1 MAIDIPDLVDKNAL
15 KPDKRNVTIGGLKP
29 AIIYQVDI
37 LPPHERLG
45 GSPIVCMFNPFEYSV
60 SKSNSFKEQKAAK
73 GKNSPPAELS
83 QAGAQ
88 TLKLNLTFDT
98 YAEGKDVSWETNK
111 LWKLMQV
118 TEEYKKGT
126 KDKKSPPLVVFEWGV
141 FQFKA
146 FITNMTQKFTLF
158 NKDGV
163 PLRAQ
168 VDITFTQYVDVEDYP
183 GQNPTSGDGPVNRSW
198 RVVAGDRLD
207 LIAANVYKDATQ
219 WRLIADRNQI
229 LHPLDIR
236 PGQTLLIPF
245 E

>member
-1 MAIDIPDLVDKNAL
+1 MLIDTSDL
-15 KPDKRNVTIGGLKP
+15 KPDATNVTFGGLKP
-29 AIIYQVDI
+29 AHIHEVELVHPYARRGEPI
-37 LPPHERLG
+37 L
-45 GSPIVCMFNPFEYSV
+45 CMFNPFEYSV

-98 YAEGKDVSWETNK
+98 YAAGKDVSWETNK
-111 LWKLMQV
+111 LWALMKV
-118 TEEYKKGT
+118 KDEPKKNK
-126 KDKKSPPLVVFEWGV
+126 KDKGSPPLVAFEWGV
-141 FQFKA
+141 FRFVA

-158 NKDGV
+158 SKDGV

-183 GQNPTSGDGPVNRSW
+183 KQNPTSGDGSLNRVW

-207 LIAANVYKDATQ
+207 LIATHIYQDASK
-219 WRLIADRNQI
+219 WRTIAEYNKLTRS
-229 LHPLDIR
+229 LDLQ

>member
-1 MAIDIPDLVDKNAL
+1 MKNVLADLTPDDTSMTV
-15 KPDKRNVTIGGLKP
+15 GGLKP
-29 AIIYQVDI
+29 AEICEVD
-37 LPPHERLG
+37 LFPPHQRHG
-45 GSPIVCMFNPFEYSV
+45 APIACMFNPFEYTV
-60 SKSNSFKEQKAAK
+60 SKSNSFKEEKAAS

-98 YAEGKDVSWETNK
+98 YAKGKDVSLETNK

-118 TEEYKKGT
+118 TEKYKKGS
-126 KDKKSPPLVVFEWGV
+126 KDKSSPPLVVFEWGV
-141 FQFKA
+141 FSFVA

-158 NKDGV
+158 NKDGM

-168 VDITFTQYVDVEDYP
+168 VDVTFTQYVDVNDYP
-183 GQNPTSGDGPVNRSW
+183 KQNPTSGDGPLNRTW

-207 LIAANVYKDATQ
+207 LIAAKVYKDATK
-219 WRLIADRNQI
+219 WRTIAEYNKLR
-229 LHPLDIR
+229 HPLDLY